1 MSSDTGRAAAAV
13 TVTIA
18 RDPALV
24 RTVRLVA
31 ASVARRAGRDEE
43 FVEEVRLAAGEA
55 CALFLGEPAH
65 DPTAASAVSAGGP
78 GSPPGDDPVAVTI
91 TINDF
96 LSVDVSTPGV
106 IDVEDHPDSDLD
118 GIEPWALLRG
128 LIEDFHVHRDESS
141 TTVSMRWPLT

>member
-1 MSSDTGRAAAAV
+1 MPSATERSAGAV

-55 CALFLGEPAH
+55 CALLLGDDPGA
-65 DPTAASAVSAGGP
+65 DPTAGE
-78 GSPPGDDPVAVTI
+78 PVAVTI
-91 TINDF
+91 TIDDA
-96 LSVDVSTPGV
+96 LSVDVSTNAVVP
-106 IDVEDHPDSDLD
+106 VEDHPDSDLD
-118 GIEPWALLRG
+118 GVEPWALLRG
-128 LIEDFHVHRDESS
+128 LIEDFEVSQDPSQ
-141 TTVSMRWPLT
+141 TTVSMRWSLS

>member
-1 MSSDTGRAAAAV
+1 MPSGTDRAAAAV

-55 CALFLGEPAH
+55 CALFLGEGAEG
-65 DPTAASAVSAGGP
+65 TGTSEGE
-78 GSPPGDDPVAVTI
+78 PVEVTI
-91 TINDF
+91 SIDDT
-96 LSVDVSTPGV
+96 LRVDVSTCGKV
-106 IDVEDHPDSDLD
+106 DVEDHPDSDLD

-128 LIEDFHVHRDESS
+128 LIDDFEVSQDAAH
-141 TTVSMRWPLT
+141 TMVSMRWPLV

>member
-1 MSSDTGRAAAAV
+1 MPSGIVPTAASAV

-55 CALFLGEPAH
+55 CALFLGEGRS
-65 DPTAASAVSAGGP
+65 TGTTEG
-78 GSPPGDDPVAVTI
+78 DPVEVTI
-91 TINDF
+91 TIDDESA
-96 LSVDVSTPGV
+96 LSVDVSTAGLV
-106 IDVEDHPDSDLD
+106 DVEDHPDSDLE
-118 GIEPWALLRG
+118 GIEAWALLRG
-128 LIEDFHVHRDESS
+128 LIDDFKVSQGPTQ
-141 TTVSMRWPLT
+141 TTVSMRWAL

>member
-1 MSSDTGRAAAAV
+1 MPSGTDRTAASV

-55 CALFLGEPAH
+55 CALFLGE
-65 DPTAASAVSAGGP
+65 SATPGVTSEEPLVS
-78 GSPPGDDPVAVTI
+78 VTI
-91 TINDF
+91 TTGDGV
-96 LSVDVSTPGV
+96 SVDVSTPALV
-106 IDVEDHPDSDLD
+106 DVEDHPDSDLE
-118 GIEPWALLRG
+118 GMEAWALLRG
-128 LIEDFHVHRDESS
+128 LIEDFKVLQDDMQ
-141 TTVSMRWPLT
+141 TTVSMRWPLS

>member
-1 MSSDTGRAAAAV
+1 MPSGTDRTAAAV

-55 CALFLGEPAH
+55 CALFLGEGG
-65 DPTAASAVSAGGP
+65 AGAGTSI
-78 GSPPGDDPVAVTI
+78 GDPVAVTI
-91 TINDF
+91 TIDDE
-96 LSVDVSTPGV
+96 LSVDVSTPGMV
-106 IDVEDHPDSDLD
+106 DVEDHPDSDLE
-118 GIEPWALLRG
+118 GIEAWALLRG
-128 LIEDFHVHRDESS
+128 LIDDFNVVHDDAR
-141 TTVSMRWPLT
+141 TTVSMRWPLS

>member
-1 MSSDTGRAAAAV
+1 MPSGTPGQPAAV

-55 CALFLGEPAH
+55 CALFLGDTDPSPGAH
-65 DPTAASAVSAGGP
+65 SGTTPRP
-78 GSPPGDDPVAVTI
+78 GEPVAVTI
-91 TINDF
+91 T
-96 LSVDVSTPGV
+96 LGPALRVDVTTAGEV
-106 IDVEDHPDSDLD
+106 DVEDHPDSDVD
-118 GIEPWALLRG
+118 GIEPWTLLRG
-128 LIEDFHVHRDESS
+128 LIEDFHVQRDKST
-141 TTVSMRWPLT
+141 TTVSMSWPLA

>member
-1 MSSDTGRAAAAV
+1 MPSGTDRGSAV

-55 CALFLGEPAH
+55 CALFLGEAEKNGTPAE
-65 DPTAASAVSAGGP
+65 
-78 GSPPGDDPVAVTI
+78 PVAVTI
-91 TINDF
+91 SIDDSES
-96 LSVDVSTPGV
+96 LSVDVSTEGLV
-106 IDVEDHPDSDLD
+106 DVEDHPDSDLE
-118 GIEPWALLRG
+118 GMEAWALLRG
-128 LIEDFHVHRDESS
+128 LIDDFRVSQGPTQ
-141 TTVSMRWPLT
+141 TTVTMRWPLS

>member
-1 MSSDTGRAAAAV
+1 MPLGTDRAASAV

-55 CALFLGEPAH
+55 CALFLGEEAPGAGAGDGEPVEVTLTI
-65 DPTAASAVSAGGP
+65 DPDAT
-78 GSPPGDDPVAVTI
+78 
-91 TINDF
+91 
-96 LSVDVSTPGV
+96 LSVDVSTAGLV
-106 IDVEDHPDSDLD
+106 DVEDHPDSDLE
-118 GIEPWALLRG
+118 GIEAWALLRG
-128 LIEDFHVHRDESS
+128 LIDDFEVSQGPSR

>member
-1 MSSDTGRAAAAV
+1 MPSPTESGAAAV

-31 ASVARRAGRDEE
+31 ASVARRTERGEE

-55 CALFLGEPAH
+55 CALFLG
-65 DPTAASAVSAGGP
+65 DPSTDVGAAGGP
-78 GSPPGDDPVAVTI
+78 ESGDDAAEQGGPVAVTI
-91 TINDF
+91 TIDDR
-96 LSVDVSTPGV
+96 LRVAVSTAALV
-106 IDVEDHPDSDLD
+106 DVEDHPDSDLD

-128 LIEDFHVHRDESS
+128 LIEDFHVARDSSS
-141 TTVSMRWPLT
+141 TTVTMSWPLS

>member
-1 MSSDTGRAAAAV
+1 MPAGTTSPTAV

-55 CALFLGEPAH
+55 CALFLAEPSPKSDGE
-65 DPTAASAVSAGGP
+65 TACGEA
-78 GSPPGDDPVAVTI
+78 VAVTI
-91 TINDF
+91 SISDS
-96 LSVDVSTPGV
+96 LSVDVSTAGPV
-106 IDVEDHPDSDLD
+106 DVEDHPDSDLD

-128 LIEDFHVHRDESS
+128 LIDDFTVAKDAAG
-141 TTVSMRWPLT
+141 TTVSMRWSLT

>member
-1 MSSDTGRAAAAV
+1 MPSGTDRTAAAV

-55 CALFLGEPAH
+55 CALFLG
-65 DPTAASAVSAGGP
+65 DPGAAPGAAGTT
-78 GSPPGDDPVAVTI
+78 DEQPVAVTI
-91 TINDF
+91 TINDT
-96 LSVDVSTPGV
+96 LSVDVSTPAV
-106 IDVEDHPDSDLD
+106 VDVEDHPDSDVD

-128 LIEDFHVHRDESS
+128 LIEDFAVERGTQH
-141 TTVSMRWPLT
+141 TTVSMRWPLVDPGVATR

>member
-1 MSSDTGRAAAAV
+1 MPPGTDRAASAV

-55 CALFLGEPAH
+55 CALFLGED
-65 DPTAASAVSAGGP
+65 DPGAGTTDGQ
-78 GSPPGDDPVAVTI
+78 PVAVTL
-91 TINDF
+91 TIEDAEA
-96 LSVDVSTPGV
+96 LSVDVSTAGLV
-106 IDVEDHPDSDLD
+106 DVEDHPDSDLE
-118 GIEPWALLRG
+118 GIEAWALLRG
-128 LIEDFHVHRDESS
+128 LIDDFQVSRGPAG
-141 TTVSMRWPLT
+141 TTVSMRWPLR

>member
-1 MSSDTGRAAAAV
+1 MPSGTDRTASAV

-55 CALFLGEPAH
+55 CALFLGEGPAEG
-65 DPTAASAVSAGGP
+65 TTEG
-78 GSPPGDDPVAVTI
+78 DPVAVTI
-91 TINDF
+91 TIDDAGA
-96 LSVDVSTPGV
+96 LCVEVSTAGLV
-106 IDVEDHPDSDLD
+106 DVEDHPDSDLE
-118 GIEPWALLRG
+118 GIEAWALLRG
-128 LIEDFHVHRDESS
+128 LIDDFKVSQGPTR
-141 TTVSMRWPLT
+141 TTVSMRWSLS

>member
-1 MSSDTGRAAAAV
+1 MPSGTDRTAASV

-18 RDPALV
+18 HDPALV

-55 CALFLGEPAH
+55 CALFLGENSEGTT
-65 DPTAASAVSAGGP
+65 DGE
-78 GSPPGDDPVAVTI
+78 PVQVTI
-91 TINDF
+91 TIDDG
-96 LSVDVSTPGV
+96 LQVEVCTPALVDVA
-106 IDVEDHPDSDLD
+106 DHPDSDLD

-128 LIEDFHVHRDESS
+128 LIDDLSIFHDGD
-141 TTVSMRWPLT
+141 TTTLTMSWPVRAA

>member
-1 MSSDTGRAAAAV
+1 MPSGTDRAAASV
-13 TVTIA
+13 TVTIT

-55 CALFLGEPAH
+55 CALFLAESSGTSDE
-65 DPTAASAVSAGGP
+65 DS
-78 GSPPGDDPVAVTI
+78 VAVTI
-91 TINDF
+91 TLEDD
-96 LSVDVSTPGV
+96 LTVDVSTLSPV
-106 IDVEDHPDSDLD
+106 NVEDHPDSDLD

-128 LIEDFHVHRDESS
+128 LIDDFQVVREGGG
-141 TTVSMRWPLT
+141 TTVSMRWPRPA

>member
-1 MSSDTGRAAAAV
+1 MPSGTDRAAAV
-13 TVTIA
+13 TVTIT

-55 CALFLGEPAH
+55 CALFLGDVLAEDGAQ
-65 DPTAASAVSAGGP
+65 GN
-78 GSPPGDDPVAVTI
+78 PVAVTI
-91 TINDF
+91 TIEDGAA
-96 LSVDVSTPGV
+96 LSVDVSTPGPV
-106 IDVEDHPDSDLD
+106 DVEDHPDSDLD

-128 LIEDFHVHRDESS
+128 LIDDFEVQQDDSA
-141 TTVSMRWPLT
+141 TTVSMRWPRA

>member
-1 MSSDTGRAAAAV
+1 MSSELDRADAAV

-55 CALFLGEPAH
+55 CALFLGESAD
-65 DPTAASAVSAGGP
+65 DPTAVKTARSGEDLAG
-78 GSPPGDDPVAVTI
+78 DPVAVTI
-91 TINDF
+91 TIGER
-96 LSVDVSTPGV
+96 LHVAVSTPGV
-106 IDVEDHPDSDLD
+106 VDVEDHPDSDVD

-128 LIEDFHVHRDESS
+128 LIDDFRVARETGS
-141 TTVSMRWPLT
+141 TTVSMSWPLG

>member
-1 MSSDTGRAAAAV
+1 MPSGTDRAGSAV

-55 CALFLGEPAH
+55 CALFLGEGKRSGTT
-65 DPTAASAVSAGGP
+65 DG
-78 GSPPGDDPVAVTI
+78 PVAVTI
-91 TINDF
+91 TIADSEA
-96 LSVDVSTPGV
+96 LSVDVSTDGLV
-106 IDVEDHPDSDLD
+106 DVEDHPDSDLE
-118 GIEPWALLRG
+118 GIEAWALLRG
-128 LIEDFHVHRDESS
+128 LIDDFRVSQGPRQ
-141 TTVSMRWPLT
+141 TTVTMRWPLS

>member
-1 MSSDTGRAAAAV
+1 MPAGTTSPTAV

-55 CALFLGEPAH
+55 CALFLAEPSPESGDETACGEA
-65 DPTAASAVSAGGP
+65 
-78 GSPPGDDPVAVTI
+78 VAVTI
-91 TINDF
+91 SISDS
-96 LSVDVSTPGV
+96 LSVDVSTAGPV
-106 IDVEDHPDSDLD
+106 DVEDHPDSDLD

-128 LIEDFHVHRDESS
+128 LIDDFTVAKDAAG
-141 TTVSMRWPLT
+141 TTVSMRWSLT

>member
-1 MSSDTGRAAAAV
+1 MPTGTDRAAASV

-55 CALFLGEPAH
+55 CALFLAEGAWPSTE
-65 DPTAASAVSAGGP
+65 DDAA
-78 GSPPGDDPVAVTI
+78 PVAVTI
-91 TINDF
+91 TIGKD
-96 LSVDVSTPGV
+96 LSVEVSTPALV
-106 IDVEDHPDSDLD
+106 DVVDHPDSDLD
-118 GIEPWALLRG
+118 GVEPWALLRG
-128 LIEDFHVHRDESS
+128 LIEDFEVKQDGTQTS
-141 TTVSMRWPLT
+141 VSMRWPLT

>member
-1 MSSDTGRAAAAV
+1 MPAGTTSPTAV
-13 TVTIA
+13 TVKIA

-55 CALFLGEPAH
+55 CALFLADPSPQLDGYNGGEA
-65 DPTAASAVSAGGP
+65 
-78 GSPPGDDPVAVTI
+78 VAVTI
-91 TINDF
+91 SISDC
-96 LSVDVSTPGV
+96 LSVDVSTAGPV
-106 IDVEDHPDSDLD
+106 DVEDHPDSDLD

-128 LIEDFHVHRDESS
+128 LIDDFSVAKDAAG
-141 TTVSMRWPLT
+141 TTVSMRWSLA

>member
-1 MSSDTGRAAAAV
+1 MPSGTDRTASAV

-55 CALFLGEPAH
+55 CALFLGEAG
-65 DPTAASAVSAGGP
+65 SAGTTEG
-78 GSPPGDDPVAVTI
+78 DPVAVTI
-91 TINDF
+91 TIEEADA
-96 LSVDVSTPGV
+96 LSVDVSTAGMV
-106 IDVEDHPDSDLD
+106 DVEDHPDSDLE
-118 GIEPWALLRG
+118 GIEAWALLRG
-128 LIEDFHVHRDESS
+128 LIDDFKVSQGPTQ
-141 TTVSMRWPLT
+141 TTVSMRWSLS